1 MTLEKPIGGN
11 FSLTDSDAFIRS
23 KSNDSFRDFFPEKI
37 NERHLL
43 RFETGTDSLAFII
56 LDIFKKNGNIP
67 VFFPNHY
74 CGDTIERLK
83 LKVQDLKIHFYSDLT
98 ELQLSSPQIIIWN
111 HFNKYLTVPERII
124 KQKNSV
130 CIEDF
135 VHVPLDINKT
145 KGQYAFNSLRKFCNL
160 ELSLA
165 YGDFSVTKTIET
177 DATSNYYSQK
187 KIAEVEKA
195 NWQSSTEKVVEESFL
210 EHFKLAEKELHNEDI
225 QSANTIETE
234 KLNYYQFEKI
244 LDIRRLNYA
253 YLKKELASIDTI
265 QIIEGEYMFLMI
277 QIQNRDALRKEL
289 FDNAIFPPIHWLDS
303 RNDEL
308 SKTLLSLPIDQ
319 RYNENDLKRIVTVIK
334 SFYGN

>member
-11 FSLTDSDAFIRS
+11 FSLTDSNAFIS
-23 KSNDSFRDFFPEKI
+23 AKSNDSFRDFFPEKL

-43 RFETGTDSLAFII
+43 DFETGTDSLAFII

-83 LKVQDLKIHFYSDLT
+83 LKVQDLKIHFYSEIT
-98 ELQLSSPQIIIWN
+98 ELHFSTPLIIIWN

-124 KQKNSV
+124 QQKNSIWV
-130 CIEDF
+130 EDF
-135 VHVPLDINKT
+135 VHAPFDINKT
-145 KGQYAFNSLRKFCNL
+145 KGQYAFNSLRKFCNM

-165 YGDFSVTKTIET
+165 YGNFSITKET
-177 DATSNYYSQK
+177 DETSNYYSQK
-187 KIAEVEKA
+187 KIAEAEKA
-195 NWQSSTEKVVEESFL
+195 NWQSSPNNILEESFL
-210 EHFKLAEKELHNEDI
+210 EHFKLAEKELHNENI

-244 LDIRRLNYA
+244 LDIRRSNYA
-253 YLKKELASIDTI
+253 YLKKELASIETI

-319 RYNENDLKRIVTVIK
+319 RYNENNLKRIVTVIK